1 MSYIIVEKSTQ
12 KAICELFEE
21 STVKAINAEKYQA
34 IPALEYLQNFN
45 KQLKALTEEIKQY
58 TKELKNV

>member
-1 MSYIIVEKSTQ
+1 MSYIIVEKSTG
-12 KAICELFEE
+12 KAVCELFSQ
-21 STVKAINAEKYQA
+21 STAKAINKDKYEA

-58 TKELKNV
+58 TKELKK

>member
-12 KAICELFEE
+12 KVICELFEQ
-21 STVKAINAEKYQA
+21 SSIDALNTKKYQA
-34 IPALEYLQNFN
+34 IPAFEYLQNFN

-58 TKELKNV
+58 TKELKK